1 MWFYSF
7 AQYPTD
13 SSEHL
18 GDRQAGLLIFLPGKM
33 QLREDGDMPG
43 PLRWALLEWMFWD
56 PAQWVK
62 NLPAMQE
69 TQI

>member
-7 AQYPTD
+7 PQYPTD

-18 GDRQAGLLIFLPGKM
+18 GDRKTGLLILLPGKL
-33 QLREDGDMPG
+33 QLREDGDMPR
-43 PLRWALLEWMFWD
+43 PLWWALLEWTFWG

-69 TQI
+69 TWV

>member
-1 MWFYSF
+1 MWFYSS

-18 GDRQAGLLIFLPGKM
+18 NDRQAGLLIFLPGKM
-33 QLREDGDMPG
+33 QLREDGNMPG
-43 PLRWALLEWMFWD
+43 LLQWALLEWMFWD

-69 TQI
+69 TWV